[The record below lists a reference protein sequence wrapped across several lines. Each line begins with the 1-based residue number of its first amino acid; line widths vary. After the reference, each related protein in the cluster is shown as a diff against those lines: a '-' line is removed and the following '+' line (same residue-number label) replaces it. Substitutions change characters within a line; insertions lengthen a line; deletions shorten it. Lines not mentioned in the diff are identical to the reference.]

1 MPRVYEVAW
10 DGILVR
16 QCICII
22 ICVRNSAE
30 GVTAMTGTR
39 FGTRQCPIER
49 VSPTKRNDTV
59 MFPLSIASIIRVR
72 YLRVESRCILK
83 GRHLVLVQST
93 AVTRDPV
100 ALSMKKMSW
109 RPAAGDTG
117 WNFQRQ
123 SNRISRNFRK
133 FKGPVFWFNICIEIF
148 RHCLKVA

>member
-1 MPRVYEVAW
+1 MSWHSGPPVYMYSHLCTKFGRGSDRH
-10 DGILVR
+10 DGYTVWHSTVPYWAR
-16 QCICII
+16 QSDEEKWHMC
-22 ICVRNSAE
+22 
-30 GVTAMTGTR
+30 
-39 FGTRQCPIER
+39 
-49 VSPTKRNDTV
+49 
-59 MFPLSIASIIRVR
+59 PLSIDSIIRVR

-100 ALSMKKMSW
+100 ALSMKEMSW